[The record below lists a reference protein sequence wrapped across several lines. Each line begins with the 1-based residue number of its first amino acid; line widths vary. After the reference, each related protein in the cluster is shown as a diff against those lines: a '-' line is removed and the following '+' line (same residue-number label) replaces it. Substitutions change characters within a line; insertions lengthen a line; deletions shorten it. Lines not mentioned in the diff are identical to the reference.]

1 MRILV
6 DTCVWLAIF
15 DPTDLTRDRATVADH
30 AERIQSMTAIIPW
43 PITYETMSSK
53 FAKNR
58 LALQGFEKQLKSP
71 RVQFVDDGPYR
82 EDALKH
88 ALDSSLRQRRPL
100 SLTDCL
106 LRVVVD
112 ELGPGLNYL
121 ATYNIKDFSDVC
133 LRNKIEIL
141 C

>member
-15 DPTDLTRDRATVADH
+15 DPTDSTRDRATVADH
-30 AERIQSMTAIIPW
+30 AAKIQSMTAIIPW

-53 FAKNR
+53 FAKNS
-58 LALQGFEKQLKSP
+58 LALHGFEKHLKST
-71 RVQFVDDGPYR
+71 RILFLDDAPYR
-82 EDALKH
+82 EKALEH
-88 ALDSSLRQRRPL
+88 ALDSSLKQQRPL

-121 ATYNIKDFSDVC
+121 ATYNVKDFSDVC
-133 LRNKIEIL
+133 KRKKIEIL

>member
-15 DPTDLTRDRATVADH
+15 DPTDSTRDRATVADH
-30 AERIQSMTAIIPW
+30 AERIRSMTAIIPW

-58 LALQGFEKQLKSP
+58 LALQCFEKQLKSP
-71 RVQFVDDGPYR
+71 RIQFLDDAPYR
-82 EDALKH
+82 EAALRH
-88 ALDSSLRQRRPL
+88 ALASSLRQQRPL

-121 ATYNIKDFSDVC
+121 ATYNVKDFSDVC
-133 LRNKIEIL
+133 SWNKIEIL